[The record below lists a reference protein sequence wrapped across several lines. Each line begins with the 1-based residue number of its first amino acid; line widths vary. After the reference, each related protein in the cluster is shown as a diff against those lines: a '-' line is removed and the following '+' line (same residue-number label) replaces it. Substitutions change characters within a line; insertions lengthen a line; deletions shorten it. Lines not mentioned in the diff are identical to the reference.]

1 MKEDPLPFDQE
12 DPELIEYCQVA
23 FDSRPETLIVP
34 FVVMPSEPED
44 PVSLA
49 MDKIGEDGAMLSV
62 PLHTIVVSILFT
74 IPVL

>member
-49 MDKIGEDGAMLSV
+49 SVGDGVDGAVASMVTAPRLAAEEV
-62 PLHTIVVSILFT
+62 FPA
-74 IPVL
+74 

>member
-44 PVSLA
+44 PVSFA
-49 MDKIGEDGAMLSV
+49 SASEGADGA
-62 PLHTIVVSILFT
+62 VVSMVIAPRLASEELL
-74 IPVL
+74 PA